1 MYKQSVRNRNQARIG
16 MFFITIIFL
25 IFKFS
30 NSLAYIMPSEQ
41 LLEFMIKNFSK
52 INTLVIIQSTL
63 REQPSAENEIIQEQF
78 KEQLWLK
85 SPHFFQSRILTEEG
99 TRSEERDLSYRRLIM
114 AESQSNMEIFLRDIG
129 IDLDQVMLT
138 RLERTIVYQ
147 IGNNSPFSPR
157 LLVEKKRFL
166 PLLIIYPAS
175 GSPGKMAT
183 VRFQDYREL
192 AKGWYPFQ
200 IIYSLDEQVK
210 EIFTI
215 QSCEVNVPINTSI
228 FSEESEKSSLSNKE
242 KADKPKKD
250 EDRLRRI
257 IKAFEEKYR

>member
-1 MYKQSVRNRNQARIG
+1 VIKLSITNRNQTRIG
-16 MFFITIIFL
+16 IFFIMILFFT
-25 IFKFS
+25 FKLS

-63 REQPSAENEIIQEQF
+63 REETSAENEKVQKQF

-85 SPHFFQSRILTEEG
+85 SPGFFQSRVLTEEG
-99 TRSEERDLSYRRLIM
+99 TRPEARDLSYRRLLI
-114 AESQSNMEIFLRDIG
+114 AESQSNIETFLRDIG
-129 IDLDQVMLT
+129 IELDQVMLT
-138 RLERTIVYQ
+138 RLEKKIVYQ
-147 IGNNSPFSPR
+147 IGNNNPFSPI

-166 PLLIIYPAS
+166 PLLISYPSSEA
-175 GSPGKMAT
+175 PDKMVT

-192 AKGWYPFQ
+192 EKGWYPFQ
-200 IIYSLDEQVK
+200 IIYSIDEQIK
-210 EIFTI
+210 EIFTV

-228 FSEESEKSSLSNKE
+228 FSEKSEKAFPSKEE
-242 KADKPKKD
+242 KADKTKTD
-250 EDRLRRI
+250 EKRLRRI

>member
-1 MYKQSVRNRNQARIG
+1 MRIAI
-16 MFFITIIFL
+16 FFIMILLF

-41 LLEFMIKNFSK
+41 LLEFMIKNFAK

-63 REQPSAENEIIQEQF
+63 REETSVENEKVQKQF

-85 SPHFFQSRILTEEG
+85 SPGFFQSRVLTEEG
-99 TRSEERDLSYRRLIM
+99 TRPGAKDLSYRRLIM
-114 AESQSNMEIFLRDIG
+114 AGRQSNVESFLRDKG
-129 IDLDQVMLT
+129 IELEQVILS
-138 RLERTIVYQ
+138 RLEGTIVYL
-147 IGNNSPFSPR
+147 IGNNNPYSPR

-166 PLLIIYPAS
+166 PLLISYPSTEA
-175 GSPGKMAT
+175 PDKMVT

-192 AKGWYPFQ
+192 EKGWYPFQ
-200 IIYSLDEQVK
+200 IIYSIDEQIK

-228 FSEESEKSSLSNKE
+228 YSEKSETAFPSKE
-242 KADKPKKD
+242 EKTDKTKADEK
-250 EDRLRRI
+250 RLERI
-257 IKAFEEKYR
+257 IKTFEEKYR